1 MLLCI
6 QADLSR
12 QAAARQVWLG
22 TAPLFHYCTAASC
35 VVFDDAID
43 RVHMTVSCW
52 RVVAGASRAH
62 RGGNSRAD
70 LVITDAPH
78 HLLFSPG
85 LTILAYVC
93 TRVCMHFCRRIVMVR
108 QIIVMLPG
116 SSPLFYCCA
125 ANVIRAHYEAL

>member
-1 MLLCI
+1 MLRCI

-43 RVHMTVSCW
+43 RVRMTVSCW

-78 HLLFSPG
+78 PSPFQPR
-85 LTILAYVC
+85 THD
-93 TRVCMHFCRRIVMVR
+93 TRVCMHSRLYALLAHNRH
-108 QIIVMLPG
+108 G
-116 SSPLFYCCA
+116 A
-125 ANVIRAHYEAL
+125 ANYFYVAR